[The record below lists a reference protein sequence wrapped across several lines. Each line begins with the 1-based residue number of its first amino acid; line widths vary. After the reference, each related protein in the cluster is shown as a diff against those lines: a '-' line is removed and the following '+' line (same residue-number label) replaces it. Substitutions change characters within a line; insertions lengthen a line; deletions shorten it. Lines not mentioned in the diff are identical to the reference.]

1 MKRSLCLVLALTMLL
16 LCGCSAKKG
25 AYTPTGDALMPE
37 DYYGE
42 YKAAME
48 KVFGDGKC
56 RKVKLLM
63 SMKMTIM

>member
-37 DYYGE
+37 DYAGPAITAPDT
-42 YKAAME
+42 AA
-48 KVFGDGKC
+48 GDP
-56 RKVKLLM
+56 RMPM
-63 SMKMTIM
+63 SAGY